1 MELVL
6 EDLNDDG
13 RNGLDQCIVLHDDA
27 FGMDDFWLS
36 YDTRATTMTK
46 IGRER
51 GWGETTREQFEHE
64 VEHGSLYVGSPET
77 VARKIAS
84 TVSALG
90 LSRFDL
96 KYSSGPLQHEHLME
110 TIEHYGRTVIPR
122 VRELLS

>member
-1 MELVL
+1 M
-6 EDLNDDG
+6 
-13 RNGLDQCIVLHDDA
+13 
-27 FGMDDFWLS
+27 
-36 YDTRATTMTK
+36 TTP
-46 IGRER
+46 
-51 GWGETTREQFEHE
+51 
-64 VEHGSLYVGSPET
+64 SSPEAPWPVRT